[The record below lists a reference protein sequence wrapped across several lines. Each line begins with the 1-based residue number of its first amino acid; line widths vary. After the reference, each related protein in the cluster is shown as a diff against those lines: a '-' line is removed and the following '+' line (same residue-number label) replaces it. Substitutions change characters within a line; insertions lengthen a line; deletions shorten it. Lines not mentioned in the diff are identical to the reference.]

1 MGGAP
6 PLPLD
11 FTPQGS
17 KMRTFCTFFGL
28 RQELKKGALSRFFGF
43 RRNPRGPL
51 SVYATPKVSR
61 SPKAYPT
68 QPCPLGRV
76 VELSVWGRREKEAV
90 GPRATLSADAR
101 AAREG
106 GPGYPSDL
114 QLPKP
119 QVPCLEA
126 LEGVRIF
133 PIPRFTRREAW
144 ALARHILVPAARRTK
159 FDGPQFLA
167 RCYRLTS
174 ASRLATHQ

>member
-1 MGGAP
+1 M
-6 PLPLD
+6 
-11 FTPQGS
+11 
-17 KMRTFCTFFGL
+17 
-28 RQELKKGALSRFFGF
+28 
-43 RRNPRGPL
+43 

-76 VELSVWGRREKEAV
+76 DELSVWGRWEKEAV

-133 PIPRFTRREAW
+133 PIPRLTRREAW

-167 RCYRLTS
+167 RCSALTWCEQTCYAPVRLQRIPHPDIEARTT
-174 ASRLATHQ
+174 ATRLVPPTNRSVMEFCIAQRCVG